1 MKTVLGIDVSKEHLD
16 CALLEATA
24 SNNQRAANRRRSA
37 GRRGGCACSWREANT
52 PAGHAALVRN
62 IQARHQAQPGSSWL
76 VVMESTGIY
85 SEALHRALFAA
96 GIPAACVNPRQV
108 RDFAASLNLRAKT
121 DPVDARLLAR
131 YGAERQPPAQAPLSA
146 QHQILR
152 GLVNELD
159 ALVED
164 RLRLQNRRESS
175 STKDPVSSPEAL
187 SALHQEHLAFLDRQI
202 ATVQERINAHI
213 AADPDLHAKSRLLC
227 TIPGIAER
235 TAARLLVILD
245 ERSFPSARAL
255 AAYAGLTPAPCQSGN
270 SLKPARLCKI
280 GNARLRK
287 TLYMPASVAARFCA
301 PLRAWAES
309 LLARGK
315 TKMTV
320 RVAVMRKL
328 LHIIFGVLKHRSV
341 FDPTKAAIPQPLT

>member
-255 AAYAGLTPAPCQSGN
+255 AAYAGSLPERQQPQTCPPVQDRQRPPAQNPLHACLRRRTLLRSAPRLGRVSAGTRQNQDDRPRRRHAQTPPHH
-270 SLKPARLCKI
+270 LWRP
-280 GNARLRK
+280 
-287 TLYMPASVAARFCA
+287 
-301 PLRAWAES
+301 
-309 LLARGK
+309 
-315 TKMTV
+315 
-320 RVAVMRKL
+320 
-328 LHIIFGVLKHRSV
+328 
-341 FDPTKAAIPQPLT
+341 